1 MSDEKFVI
9 NGDRLKRFCELSVNV
24 LIKDALRKETY
35 ARGNQMPF
43 FTKELSKEI
52 MTRSRLRKKYLK
64 NRNEENRAIYVKQ
77 RNYCVSL
84 ILRLFWKTM
93 KPSLSNKIVTR
104 DRIHLTENGEVVRT
118 QLETESIL
126 NSIGDSI

>member
-9 NGDRLKRFCELSVNV
+9 NGDRLKRFCELRVNV

-104 DRIHLTENGEVVRT
+104 DRIHLTENGKVVRT

>member
-1 MSDEKFVI
+1 
-9 NGDRLKRFCELSVNV
+9 
-24 LIKDALRKETY
+24 
-35 ARGNQMPF
+35 
-43 FTKELSKEI
+43 
-52 MTRSRLRKKYLK
+52 
-64 NRNEENRAIYVKQ
+64 
-77 RNYCVSL
+77 
-84 ILRLFWKTM
+84 M